1 VLFHSQEFILLFL
14 PLTIAA
20 YYAVAANAAL
30 RQSALIACSIFFYA
44 WWDVRFV
51 PLLVG
56 QVLATY
62 ALAAMSSEGKRAAPI
77 VIGVLVNLGAI
88 FTFKYLGFF
97 LANIRAIG
105 LPAPSVE
112 IILPIGISFF
122 SFQLISYLLDLRRGA
137 APLYPLRQFA
147 LVVLLFPH
155 LIAGPIVRHRELV
168 PQFDLDPRREGLARR
183 LTLGA
188 LLFSIGLV
196 QKVLLAEPMALI
208 VDPIFVK
215 AQTAALSFGEA
226 WTAAL
231 GFSFQLLFDFSGY
244 STMAIGIALM
254 LGLTFPENF
263 NRPYL
268 ATNLRDFWRRWH
280 MTLSAFLRDYVYIP
294 LGGNRHGAAV
304 FTFATLATMTL
315 CGVWHGAAWTF
326 IAWGGLHGAGMVVC
340 RAWQTLQRPLP
351 AAIGW
356 ALTMGFVLIGWVL
369 FRAPSFGVAAD
380 MLKIMAGSNGFG
392 GRLEGCALMLL
403 SAVVCAALPP
413 THAIVDGARPSALL
427 GAASA
432 LATLAC
438 VLIVGEGAPTKFIYF
453 QF

>member
-14 PLTIAA
+14 PLTIAV
-20 YYAVAANAAL
+20 YYAVAGSPAL
-30 RQSALIACSIFFYA
+30 RQGVLIACSILFYA

-51 PLLVG
+51 PLLIG

-62 ALAAMSSEGKRAAPI
+62 AFAALSNEGKRAAPI
-77 VIGVLVNLGAI
+77 ALGVIANLLSI

-97 LANIRAIG
+97 FANMRAIG
-105 LPAPSVE
+105 FPTPNIQ

-122 SFQLISYLLDLRRGA
+122 SFQLISYLVDLRRGA

-155 LIAGPIVRHRELV
+155 LIAGPIVRHTELV
-168 PQFDLDPRREGLARR
+168 PQFDLDPRRAGLARR
-183 LTLGA
+183 LSLGI

-196 QKVLLAEPMALI
+196 QKVLLAEPLAQI
-208 VDPIFVK
+208 VDPLFLK
-215 AQTAALSFGEA
+215 AQSAPLAFGEA
-226 WTAAL
+226 WGAAL
-231 GFSFQLLFDFSGY
+231 GFSFQLFFDFSGY
-244 STMAIGIALM
+244 STMAIGIALT
-254 LGLTFPENF
+254 LGFVFPENF

-268 ATNLRDFWRRWH
+268 ATSLRDFWRRWH

-294 LGGNRHGAAV
+294 FGGNRRGPVIYCLAMM
-304 FTFATLATMTL
+304 ATMTL

-326 IAWGGLHGAGMVVC
+326 IAWGFMHGLGMIVC
-340 RAWQTLQRPLP
+340 RAWQNLGRPLP
-351 AAIGW
+351 AMAAW
-356 ALTMGFVLIGWVL
+356 TLTMGFVLIGWVL
-369 FRAPSFGVAAD
+369 FRAPSFGIAAD
-380 MLKIMAGSNGFG
+380 ILGAMAGVNGFG
-392 GRLEGCALMLL
+392 GHIEGGALMLL
-403 SAVVCAALPP
+403 SALASVGLPQ
-413 THAIVDGARPSALL
+413 THLILERARPSAFFA
-427 GAASA
+427 AASA

>member
-20 YYAVAANAAL
+20 YYAVAGSPAL
-30 RQSALIACSIFFYA
+30 RQWVLIACSIFFYA

-51 PLLVG
+51 PLLIG

-62 ALAAMSSEGKRAAPI
+62 AFAALSNEGKRAAPI
-77 VIGVLVNLGAI
+77 ALGIIVNLASI
-88 FTFKYLGFF
+88 FSFKYLGFF

-105 LPAPSVE
+105 FSAPNVE

-122 SFQLISYLLDLRRGA
+122 SFQLISYLVDLRRGA

-155 LIAGPIVRHRELV
+155 LIAGPIVRHTELA
-168 PQFDLDPRREGLARR
+168 PQFALDPRREGLGRR
-183 LTLGA
+183 LSLGI

-196 QKVLLAEPMALI
+196 QKVILAEPLGQI
-208 VDPIFVK
+208 VDAIFLK
-215 AQTAALSFGEA
+215 AQSAPLAFGEA

-231 GFSFQLLFDFSGY
+231 GFSFQLFFDFSGY
-244 STMAIGIALM
+244 STMAIGIALT
-254 LGLTFPENF
+254 LGFVFPENF

-268 ATNLRDFWRRWH
+268 ATSLRDFWRRWH

-294 LGGNRHGAAV
+294 LGGNRRGPIV
-304 FTFATLATMTL
+304 FGWATIVTMTL

-326 IAWGGLHGAGMVVC
+326 VAWGFLHGIGMIVC
-340 RAWQTLQRPLP
+340 RAWQSLGRPLP
-351 AAIGW
+351 AAAAW
-356 ALTMGFVLIGWVL
+356 TLTMGFVIMGWVL
-369 FRAPSFGVAAD
+369 FRAPSFTVATDILAT
-380 MLKIMAGSNGFG
+380 LAGTHGFG
-392 GRLEGCALMLL
+392 GRIEGGGLLLL
-403 SAVVCAALPP
+403 SAAASVGLPQ
-413 THAIVDGARPSALL
+413 THLIIDKARPSSLL
-427 GAASA
+427 AAASA

>member
-1 VLFHSQEFILLFL
+1 
-14 PLTIAA
+14 
-20 YYAVAANAAL
+20 
-30 RQSALIACSIFFYA
+30 
-44 WWDVRFV
+44 
-51 PLLVG
+51 
-56 QVLATY
+56 
-62 ALAAMSSEGKRAAPI
+62 
-77 VIGVLVNLGAI
+77 
-88 FTFKYLGFF
+88 
-97 LANIRAIG
+97 
-105 LPAPSVE
+105 
-112 IILPIGISFF
+112 
-122 SFQLISYLLDLRRGA
+122 LDLRRGA

-392 GRLEGCALMLL
+392 GRLEGGALMLL

-413 THAIVDGARPSALL
+413 THAIIDGARPSALL